1 MAYKK
6 ITKQGEKFMKTIGE
20 NNGENG
26 LIRGKNSY
34 EVPFTYD
41 VTIPSTLIAG
51 IVDEEGYMIFNN
63 TQYIE
68 YLIRIYNHYAELYDL
83 DANILVAQAYVE
95 SGLKVWN
102 YAPYPSTAT
111 GLTQFLIGTMAEV
124 VIKNK
129 YIAEPKFTQSEIDK
143 MILNF
148 EQPYNENS
156 YKVGGSRDIRE
167 GEDNFLT
174 RSRSRKNRY
183 YYLLNAMNNP
193 DLMIK
198 AQCRYMKYIASRN
211 NNLASNTLFAYN
223 RGSSYRAD
231 TYTGIINIVKNKK
244 GENYI
249 DEGLKYVEKIFGILG
264 DEFNK
269 YTNVKPNGIY
279 FGYDLDLD
287 KSNFDAFKADVG

>member
-1 MAYKK
+1 MGYKK

-26 LIRGKNSY
+26 LIRGKNKY

-41 VTIPSTLIAG
+41 VTIPSTLIAS
-51 IVDEEGYMIFNN
+51 IVDEEGNMIFNN

-68 YLIRIYNHYAELYDL
+68 YLIRIYNYYAKLYDL
-83 DANILVAQAYVE
+83 DANILVAQAYTE

-111 GLTQFLIGTMAEV
+111 GLTQFLIGTMYEV
-124 VIKNK
+124 IIENK
-129 YIAEPKFTQSEIDK
+129 YIVEPKFTQSEIDK

-148 EQPYNENS
+148 EQPYNANS
-156 YKVGGSRDIRE
+156 YKVGASRDIRE
-167 GEDNFLT
+167 GEDNFIT

-198 AQCRYMKYIASRN
+198 AQCRYMKYIAGRN

-231 TYTGIINIVKNKK
+231 SYTGIINLVKNKN
-244 GENYI
+244 GQNYI
-249 DEGLKYVEKIFGILG
+249 EEGLKYVERVFGILG

-279 FGYDLDLD
+279 FGYDLDLN
-287 KSNFDAFKADVG
+287 KNNFDAFKADVG

>member
-1 MAYKK
+1 MGYKK

-26 LIRGKNSY
+26 LIRGKNKY

-41 VTIPSTLIAG
+41 VTIPSTLIAS
-51 IVDEEGYMIFNN
+51 IVDEEGNMIFNN

-68 YLIRIYNHYAELYDL
+68 YLIRIYNYYAELYDL
-83 DANILVAQAYVE
+83 DANILVAQAYTE

-111 GLTQFLIGTMAEV
+111 GLTQFLIGTMYEV
-124 VIKNK
+124 IIENK
-129 YIAEPKFTQSEIDK
+129 YIVEPKFTQSEIDK

-148 EQPYNENS
+148 EQPYNVNS
-156 YKVGGSRDIRE
+156 YKVGASRDIRE
-167 GEDNFLT
+167 GEDNFIT

-198 AQCRYMKYIASRN
+198 AQCRYMKYIAGRN

-231 TYTGIINIVKNKK
+231 SYTGIINLVKNKN
-244 GENYI
+244 GQNYI
-249 DEGLKYVEKIFGILG
+249 EEGLKYVERVFGILG
-264 DEFNK
+264 DEFNR

-279 FGYDLDLD
+279 FGYDLDLN
-287 KSNFDAFKADVG
+287 KNNFDDFKADVG

>member
-1 MAYKK
+1 MGYKK

-26 LIRGKNSY
+26 LIRGKNKY

-41 VTIPSTLIAG
+41 VTIPSTLIAT
-51 IVDEEGYMIFNN
+51 IVDEEGNMIFNN

-68 YLIRIYNHYAELYDL
+68 YLIKLYNKYGKLYDL

-111 GLTQFLIGTMAEV
+111 GLTQILIGTMYEV
-124 VIKNK
+124 IVENK
-129 YIAEPKFTQSEIDK
+129 YGSTPKFTESEINR
-143 MILNF
+143 IIINF

-156 YKVGGSRDIRE
+156 YKVGASENIKE
-167 GEDNFLT
+167 GEDNFIN

-198 AQCRYMKYIASRN
+198 AQCRYMKYIAGRN

-231 TYTGIINIVKNKK
+231 SYTGIINLVKNKN
-244 GENYI
+244 GQNYI
-249 DEGLKYVEKIFGILG
+249 EEGLKYVERVFGILG
-264 DEFNK
+264 DEFNR

-279 FGYDLDLD
+279 FGYDLDLN
-287 KSNFDAFKADVG
+287 KNNFDAFKADVG